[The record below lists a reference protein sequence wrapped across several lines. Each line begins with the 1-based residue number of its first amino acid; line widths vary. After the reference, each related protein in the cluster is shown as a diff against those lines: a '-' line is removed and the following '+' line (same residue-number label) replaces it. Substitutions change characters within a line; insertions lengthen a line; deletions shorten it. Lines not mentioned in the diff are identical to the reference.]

1 MAELGHVPSHGLPD
15 HTWLTFSIFIPDFIS
30 LRAAVLQF
38 LSLDLLENLDQ
49 DTHVTYSL
57 H

>member
-1 MAELGHVPSHGLPD
+1 MAELGHVPSHGLPG